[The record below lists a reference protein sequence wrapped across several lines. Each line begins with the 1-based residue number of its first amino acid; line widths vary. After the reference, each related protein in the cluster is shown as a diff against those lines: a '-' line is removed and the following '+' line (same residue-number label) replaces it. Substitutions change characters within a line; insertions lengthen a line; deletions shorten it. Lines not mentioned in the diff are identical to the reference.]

1 MTRAP
6 LGEYTSIAF
15 VSNGRIM
22 KECQYSLMLD
32 KDRLSS
38 QTGWLMSRPFRHAL
52 ICLWIYIC
60 IFMVM
65 FRSHPLS
72 VCCDLQR
79 AKFEGTSLVVESY
92 YMIDL
97 VRFIF

>member
-1 MTRAP
+1 
-6 LGEYTSIAF
+6 
-15 VSNGRIM
+15 
-22 KECQYSLMLD
+22 MLD
-32 KDRLSS
+32 KNRLSS

-60 IFMVM
+60 TFMVM

-79 AKFEGTSLVVESY
+79 AKFEGTSLLVESY